1 MLNRST
7 IFLQDKEKFLN
18 VWTKLGHDTCHAI
31 EGYDAKGNLQK
42 ITTVICSQCCNRNC
56 EPPSVPIYMHKDHR
70 MGKECFSL
78 EFIKFKRK
86 FGDFRSA
93 RGGCFLQKLIVI
105 GILEHFWLGLMKY
118 VKLLLFVVS

>member
-42 ITTVICSQCCNRNC
+42 ITTYTVDRCNPHPPAVIA
-56 EPPSVPIYMHKDHR
+56 V
-70 MGKECFSL
+70 GSL
-78 EFIKFKRK
+78 GCK
-86 FGDFRSA
+86 A
-93 RGGCFLQKLIVI
+93 R
-105 GILEHFWLGLMKY
+105 
-118 VKLLLFVVS
+118 

>member
-7 IFLQDKEKFLN
+7 IFLQNKEKFLN

-42 ITTVICSQCCNRNC
+42 ITTVICSQGCNRNY
-56 EPPSVPIYMHKDHR
+56 EPPICTHHMHKDHW
-70 MGKECFSL
+70 MGRECFRVWNLSSSNG
-78 EFIKFKRK
+78 FYRN

-105 GILEHFWLGLMKY
+105 GILQHFWMGLIK
-118 VKLLLFVVS
+118 

>member
-42 ITTVICSQCCNRNC
+42 ITTIICSQCCNRNY
-56 EPPSVPIYMHKDHR
+56 EPPHLYPFTRTR
-70 MGKECFSL
+70 MYDGERVF
-78 EFIKFKRK
+78 
-86 FGDFRSA
+86 
-93 RGGCFLQKLIVI
+93 
-105 GILEHFWLGLMKY
+105 
-118 VKLLLFVVS
+118 